1 MYSDTISIENLPPAV
16 EPAGARRII
25 LLLALSVGLMQTGF
39 GLIYPIFG
47 RRLSEFGAGVN
58 AMGLMITAFAVTQFI
73 MSPIAGALADR
84 YGRRPL
90 ILVGLVG
97 FVAVNLGFLAVQSVA
112 GFIAVRA
119 AEGFLVAGL
128 FPAANAVVGDLMPEE
143 RRAQWVGILMGSS
156 MAGFIFGPT
165 LGGLMYDAWGFAA
178 PFVIS
183 AALGALACVAA
194 IRWVPETHTAAPAPR
209 AAQTPKLSL
218 RAMLPRPLYLFAT
231 LLACDFVVMF
241 SWSFTE
247 PQMVFHFY
255 DNLGWA
261 TARFGE
267 VIGVYGLALVL
278 TQAGLGRLGDR
289 LGRKLPILVGL
300 ALIGLFYFSLAFF
313 SSFPL
318 TLLFAAVSGIG
329 EGLYVPAL
337 GALFLDITPETHR
350 SRIMGIKA
358 SVGSAAGVIG
368 PLAVAGLGGWLT
380 AQQIFLI
387 GGSLSVAA
395 ALAALPILLG
405 TRGRHA

>member
-1 MYSDTISIENLPPAV
+1 MEPLPPAI

-183 AALGALACVAA
+183 AALGALACLAA

-209 AAQTPKLSL
+209 VAQGPKLSL
-218 RAMLPRPLYLFAT
+218 WATLPRPLYLFAT
-231 LLACDFVVMF
+231 LLACDFAVMF
-241 SWSFTE
+241 SWSFSE

-380 AQQIFLI
+380 PQQIFLI